1 MYICW
6 CYLAL
11 LGPTYLV
18 WPRSVEDLAGHR
30 GRQGTM
36 PCEVTFLHVLLEDWL
51 CVKAHI
57 TNMSVLHIYT
67 PYIYVYPRKY

>member
-1 MYICW
+1 MSPRS
-6 CYLAL
+6 LSAL

-57 TNMSVLHIYT
+57 TNMYVLHIYT
-67 PYIYVYPRKY
+67 PYIYVYPCKY